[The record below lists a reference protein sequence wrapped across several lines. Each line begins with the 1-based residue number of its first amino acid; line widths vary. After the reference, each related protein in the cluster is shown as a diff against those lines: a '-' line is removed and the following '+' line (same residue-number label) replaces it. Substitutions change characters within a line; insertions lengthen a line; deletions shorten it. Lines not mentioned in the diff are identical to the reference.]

1 MLFGVRLSNEIFP
14 PWKDHYINY
23 DHLKELI
30 KESSMDT
37 KSKKSKSKR
46 SKSVVDEEFTDRD
59 ESLFVSA
66 LDGELEKVYTF
77 QTTQYN
83 KLLKRIEEVENKV
96 SSIDLDDSTGSKDN
110 FDWTGLQTE
119 LENILSESKEL
130 DHFARL
136 NFTGFQKIIKKHDRI
151 HPNYNSVRALLS
163 IRLKELPFHSE
174 DYSPLLHRISNLYS
188 FLRENVSAASFISTT
203 AGSQRGSA
211 SLPNASTSMSS
222 ATAHED
228 AEFQSFKFW
237 VHPDNLMEVKTRI
250 LRHLPVLV
258 YSNDESDTSH
268 GDTYDPTISSLYFDN
283 GSFEI
288 YNLKL
293 LKSNASPTLRLRW
306 SGKLFDKP
314 DIFLEKKVVDKS
326 VQDENLNEVRLK
338 LKEKYLKDFIING
351 DVDEF
356 KSKTLGKFKEMGS
369 SDSYLQALEH
379 DIDDV
384 DKFIKQYD
392 LQPTLRSVYTR
403 TAFQIPGDDRVR
415 ITIDSDILF
424 IREDSFDQDRPI
436 RNPNEWHRADID
448 QNIENPFQLLRK
460 NEFTK
465 FPHSVME
472 IKIKNTTGRK
482 GSELNG
488 ISIPFSRK
496 HGKWIEELTTSHLV
510 KEVPNFS
517 KFIQGIA
524 SLFLEDDRLDI
535 LPFWLPELEDDIR
548 KTPNDTY
555 EELKAKQKS
564 NNDFENRMKR
574 FSVSRK
580 NSPIVQPVEPN
591 NNEQDEQHDADLEDQ
606 ESSDDDG
613 NGATGDG
620 ATRQKRKNNKRFTA
634 ATNFSSLFTGTSKLN
649 EIDSEDEEVVLPP
662 GVHQPKTLL
671 KQAGP
676 VKVETKVWLAN
687 ERTFNRWLHVTTLFS
702 VLTFSIYSS
711 VSKASSQLTADI
723 LAYIYFVLT
732 LFAGG
737 WGYYIYNRRLHYIK
751 LRDGKHLDAPLGPL
765 IVAIGVL
772 AAIFINFIVGFR
784 QAASKLSILETEE
797 ELHPLI
803 KSVNEFMFRLVGAEN
818 H

>member
-1 MLFGVRLSNEIFP
+1 MLFGVRLGNEIFP
-14 PWKDHYINY
+14 PWKDHYLDY
-23 DHLKELI
+23 EKLKKLLKEASV
-30 KESSMDT
+30 ET
-37 KSKKSKSKR
+37 RSKKNKKAE
-46 SKSVVDEEFTDRD
+46 DEFNDRD
-59 ESLFVSA
+59 ENLFVSG
-66 LDGELEKVYTF
+66 LDGELEKVYSF
-77 QTTQYN
+77 QTNQYN
-83 KLLKRIEEVENKV
+83 QLLKRIEEVENKV
-96 SSIDLDDSTGSKDN
+96 SSMNLEEAAGSKDK
-110 FDWTGLQTE
+110 FDWAGLQNE

-136 NFTGFQKIIKKHDRI
+136 NFTGFQKIVKKHDRI
-151 HPNYNSVRALLS
+151 HPNYNSVKALLS

-188 FLRENVSAASFISTT
+188 FLRENISSASYIST
-203 AGSQRGSA
+203 AGSHKGSA
-211 SLPNASTSMSS
+211 SLPNTSTSVSS
-222 ATAHED
+222 VTAHD
-228 AEFQSFKFW
+228 AAEFQLFKFW

-258 YSNDESDTSH
+258 YSNDEADTSH

-306 SGKLFDKP
+306 SGRLTDKP

-326 VQDENLNEVRLK
+326 TQDENLNEVRLK

-356 KSKTLGKFKEMGS
+356 KQKTLGRFKEMGS
-369 SDSYLQALEH
+369 STAYLQALEH

-392 LQPTLRSVYTR
+392 LQPALRSVYTR

-436 RNPNEWHRADID
+436 RNPREWHRTDID
-448 QNIENPFQLLRK
+448 QNVENPYQFLRK

-472 IKIKNTTGRK
+472 IKIKNTTGRS
-482 GSELNG
+482 GSNSNG
-488 ISIPFSRK
+488 ISIPFSKK

-548 KTPNDTY
+548 KNPSDAY
-555 EELKAKQKS
+555 EELKAKKKTSDDLKQKL
-564 NNDFENRMKR
+564 KR
-574 FSVSRK
+574 FSVSRTS
-580 NSPIVQPVEPN
+580 SPVVQAQQPTETQ
-591 NNEQDEQHDADLEDQ
+591 EEIHDADLEDH
-606 ESSDDDG
+606 ESSDDEGVDQARHDG
-613 NGATGDG
+613 S
-620 ATRQKRKNNKRFTA
+620 RRHRKQRV
-634 ATNFSSLFTGTSKLN
+634 TNFLPFFSGSSKLN
-649 EIDSEDEEVVLPP
+649 DVYSEDEEVILPP
-662 GVHQPKTLL
+662 GVQQPKTLL

-676 VKVETKVWLAN
+676 IKVETKVWLAN
-687 ERTFNRWLHVTTLFS
+687 ERTFNRWLSVTSLFS

-711 VSKASSQLTADI
+711 VSKAQSETTAEV
-723 LAYIYFVLT
+723 LAYIYFFLT
-732 LFAGG
+732 LFTGI
-737 WGYYIYNRRLHYIK
+737 WGYVTYNRRLSLIK

-765 IVAIGVL
+765 VVAIGVL
-772 AAIFINFIVGFR
+772 AAIIINFVVGFR
-784 QAASKLSILETEE
+784 QAASKVNILEQE
-797 ELHPLI
+797 ELHPI
-803 KSVNEFMFRLVGAEN
+803 IRSVNELMFKLVGAKQ
-818 H
+818 

>member
-14 PWKDHYINY
+14 PWADYYIGY
-23 DHLKELI
+23 DKLKKLM
-30 KESSMDT
+30 KESAVPDSG
-37 KSKKSKSKR
+37 SKKNIKGK
-46 SKSVVDEEFTDRD
+46 DAEEFTDRD
-59 ESLFVSA
+59 ENIFVSA
-66 LDGELEKVYTF
+66 LDSELEKVYTF
-77 QTTQYN
+77 QTSQYN
-83 KLLKRIEEVENKV
+83 QLLKRIEEVENKV
-96 SSIDLDDSTGSKDN
+96 SSMNLEDAAGSKDK

-136 NFTGFQKIIKKHDRI
+136 NFTGFQKIVKKHDRI
-151 HPNYNSVRALLS
+151 HPNYSSVKALLS

-188 FLRENVSAASFISTT
+188 FLRENISSASYLSNI
-203 AGSQRGSA
+203 GSQRGSA
-211 SLPNASTSMSS
+211 SLPNASTSVSS
-222 ATAHED
+222 VTAHED

-237 VHPDNLMEVKTRI
+237 IHPDNLMEVKTRI

-258 YSNDESDTSH
+258 YSNDEADTNH

-283 GSFEI
+283 GSFEV

-306 SGKLFDKP
+306 SGRLSDKP

-326 VQDENLNEVRLK
+326 VNDENLNEVRLK

-356 KSKTLGKFKEMGS
+356 KQKTLGRFKEMGS
-369 SDSYLQALEH
+369 SAAYLQSLEH

-384 DKFIKQYD
+384 DKFIKQFD
-392 LQPTLRSVYTR
+392 LQPALRSVYTR

-436 RNPNEWHRADID
+436 RNPKEWHRTDID
-448 QNIENPFQLLRK
+448 QNIENPYQLLRK

-482 GSELNG
+482 GSDLNG

-548 KTPNDTY
+548 KNPNDAY

-564 NNDFENRMKR
+564 DDEYKKKLKR
-574 FSVSRK
+574 FSVSRT
-580 NSPIVQPVEPN
+580 NSPIVQAQTHSNQQIE
-591 NNEQDEQHDADLEDQ
+591 EIHDADLEDH
-606 ESSDDDG
+606 ESSDEEG
-613 NGATGDG
+613 PSNHHQ
-620 ATRQKRKNNKRFTA
+620 RSHRKQRVANYLPF
-634 ATNFSSLFTGTSKLN
+634 FSGSSKLN
-649 EIDSEDEEVVLPP
+649 DVYSEDEEVVLPP
-662 GVHQPKTLL
+662 GVQQPKTLL

-687 ERTFNRWLHVTTLFS
+687 ERTFNRWLSVTTLFS
-702 VLTFSIYSS
+702 ALTFSIYSS
-711 VSKASSQLTADI
+711 VSKAQSEFTAEV
-723 LAYIYFVLT
+723 LAYIYFALT
-732 LFAGG
+732 LFCGI
-737 WGYYIYNRRLHYIK
+737 WGYVTYNKRLSLIK

-765 IVAIGVL
+765 VVAAGVL
-772 AAIFINFIVGFR
+772 GAIIINFIVGFR
-784 QAASKLSILETEE
+784 QAASRINIMEDQQ
-797 ELHPLI
+797 LHPLI
-803 KSVNEFMFRLVGAEN
+803 RAVNEYIFRLVGAKQ
-818 H
+818 

>member
-1 MLFGVRLSNEIFP
+1 MLFGVRLDNEIFS
-14 PWKDHYINY
+14 PWKDHYMKY
-23 DHLKELI
+23 DELKKLL
-30 KESSMDT
+30 KESST
-37 KSKKSKSKR
+37 APKTNKKSKGKNNDDDG
-46 SKSVVDEEFTDRD
+46 VFTDRD
-59 ESLFVSA
+59 EQIFVSG
-66 LDGELEKVYTF
+66 LDAELEKVYTF
-77 QTTQYN
+77 QSSQYN
-83 KLLKRIEEVENKV
+83 KLLKRIEKVETTVNNL
-96 SSIDLDDSTGSKDN
+96 DLNDATGSKDN
-110 FDWTGLQTE
+110 FDWSGLQNE

-136 NFTGFQKIIKKHDRI
+136 NFTGFQKIVKKHERL
-151 HPNYNSVRALLS
+151 HPNYTSVKALLS

-174 DYSPLLHRISNLYS
+174 DYSPLLNRISNLYA
-188 FLRENVSAASFISTT
+188 FLRENIASTSYISTF
-203 AGSQRGSA
+203 GSQKGSA
-211 SLPNASTSMSS
+211 SLPNGASSS
-222 ATAHED
+222 SVNANID

-237 VHPDNLMEVKTRI
+237 IHPDNLMEVKTRI

-258 YSNDESDTSH
+258 YSNDVNDTNQ

-306 SGKLFDKP
+306 SGKLHDKP
-314 DIFLEKKVVDKS
+314 DLFLEKKVVDKS
-326 VQDENLNEVRLK
+326 NQDEDLHEVRLK
-338 LKEKYLKDFIING
+338 LKEKYLKDFVING

-356 KSKTLGKFKEMGS
+356 KQKTLGRFKEMGS
-369 SDSYLQALEH
+369 SDAYLESLER

-392 LQPTLRSVYTR
+392 LQPALRSVYTR

-436 RNPNEWHRADID
+436 RNPNEWHRTDID
-448 QNIENPFQLLRK
+448 RNIENPYSLLRK

-548 KTPNDTY
+548 KNPNDAY

-564 NNDFENRMKR
+564 TAQNKSKLTR
-574 FSVSRK
+574 FS
-580 NSPIVQPVEPN
+580 SPTKQRPTNIAETE
-591 NNEQDEQHDADLEDQ
+591 EQDEQDDADLEDH
-606 ESSDDDG
+606 ESSDEET
-613 NGATGDG
+613 NET
-620 ATRQKRKNNKRFTA
+620 TA
-634 ATNFSSLFTGTSKLN
+634 RRSKKKKKTVVNQIIPFFTGSSKLN
-649 EIDSEDEEVVLPP
+649 DVDSEEEEVILPA
-662 GVHQPKTLL
+662 GVQKPKTLL

-687 ERTFNRWLHVTTLFS
+687 ERTFNRWLTVTTMFS
-702 VLTFSIYSS
+702 ALTFSIYSS
-711 VSKASSQLTADI
+711 VSKASSQNLADL
-723 LAYIYFVLT
+723 LAYIYFALT
-732 LFAGG
+732 LFCGI
-737 WGYYIYNRRLHYIK
+737 WGYVIYNKRLTFIK

-765 IVAIGVL
+765 VVALGVL
-772 AAIFINFIVGFR
+772 GAITINFIVGFR
-784 QAASKLSILETEE
+784 HAASQINIMEDEN
-797 ELHPLI
+797 LHPLI
-803 KSVNEFMFRLVGAEN
+803 RSVNEFMFRLVGARS
-818 H
+818 